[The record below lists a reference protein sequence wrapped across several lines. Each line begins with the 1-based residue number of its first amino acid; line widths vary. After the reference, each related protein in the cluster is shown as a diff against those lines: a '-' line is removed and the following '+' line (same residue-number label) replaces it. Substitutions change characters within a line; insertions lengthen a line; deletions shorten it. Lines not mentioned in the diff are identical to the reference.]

1 MKNLS
6 SIKWSFKD
14 LESMI
19 SNKAEESINLDF
31 KSAGSLDKSDRK
43 KIEITKDISAFANS
57 DGGIIIY
64 GISESNHVANE
75 FSFIDGD
82 EFTKEW
88 LEHVINSGIQQKIE
102 NVIIYPI
109 RKEGGIKKTIYVVEI
124 PESNDSPHMAKD
136 KRYYKRYNFESV
148 PMEEYEVR
156 RLFLK
161 ENKTNLEI
169 GKEVIGVITHNDN
182 PDEIIGVSFGIKIKN
197 IGNTI
202 EKNYK
207 LQIELPAIKYLPMNC
222 DELMTSTNSTKTHMI
237 YSTSNTSP
245 LFQNEEI
252 IIGSVIYNFEE
263 HAVELIN
270 KELDVIVTLF
280 YSTGSKQKKI
290 KLSEIYKIAM
300 DLDKT
305 PAPNK

>member
-1 MKNLS
+1 
-6 SIKWSFKD
+6 
-14 LESMI
+14 MI
-19 SNKAEESINLDF
+19 SNKDEESIHLDF
-31 KSAGSLDKSDRK
+31 KSAGSLEKSDRK

-57 DGGIIIY
+57 DGGVIIY
-64 GISESNHVANE
+64 GISESDHVADE
-75 FSFIDGD
+75 FSYIDGD

-88 LEHVINSGIQQKIE
+88 LEHVINSGIQQKID
-102 NVIIYPI
+102 NVIIHPI
-109 RKEGGIKKTIYVVEI
+109 RKDGNIKNTIYVVEI

-156 RLFLK
+156 RLFFK

-169 GKEVIGVITHNDN
+169 GTEVIGVITHNDN

-207 LQIELPAIKYLPMNC
+207 LQIELPVIPYLPIYC
-222 DELMTSTNSTKTHMI
+222 EDLLTSSNNNKTHMI

-252 IIGSVIYNFEE
+252 IIGSVIYNFEN
-263 HAVELIN
+263 HAIELIN
-270 KELDVIVTLF
+270 EKLEIIVTLF

-290 KLSEIYKIAM
+290 GLNEVYKKVM
-300 DLDKT
+300 DIDITESTETDLL
-305 PAPNK
+305 